1 MNIHEMKIRTCSRA
15 ASLALMVV
23 ALQGMGSSWA
33 ASPEAQPAEPEQL
46 RGLPRPNELPL
57 AQGPFL
63 PTQASLDEQ
72 YRCPEWFA
80 DAKLGFWAH
89 WGPQCVGLG
98 GWYAKAMY
106 DPASS
111 DYQRHIKKFGHPSK
125 VGYKDI
131 LPLFT
136 AEKFDPDALMAE
148 FKEMGARLF
157 LAMGVHHDNFDM
169 WNSKYHRW
177 NAVKIGPHKDLVALW
192 QQAAKKQGLHFGVSE
207 HLVPSYDWWNP
218 NKMSDKT
225 GTLAGVPYDGRDSAN
240 WDLYHPPHSG
250 DQEMKAGFG
259 AELLKYPEWFKE
271 HWYRRVYDLV
281 TTYQP
286 DFVDEDDF
294 GLPWGDA
301 YASKLVA
308 HYYNQSA
315 AAHGGTPSAVWCGR
329 GGNGKG
335 VISYSEFGLPKL
347 PWRYP
352 WVQGTSTS
360 PGWFWTGGTPP
371 TAETLVK
378 TMVEVICRNGNYIIS
393 FPQRAD
399 GTVPEDHMACL
410 REMGKWV
417 RLNEAGIFGT
427 RPWRVLGEG
436 PTSDPYNRWS
446 PKEPFFKKEDIRF
459 TRKNDVLY
467 AFVMNPAADTVVI
480 RSLGK
485 KARLAD
491 GVPQGVRL
499 LGYEG
504 KLNWSQDEEGL
515 KVQLPEAWVGRTVP
529 VFEIRG
535 LAAWDGDVRPG
546 LDGQLVL
553 TANDARLNGK
563 GLRQIFGRD
572 FIENWSDATEWVSWE
587 KAHFLEAGEYEVTL
601 YGGGLRADVT
611 YRLQIGEKAL
621 TGKAPAADGWG
632 KGVVFPAGKIT
643 IEKAGVYPMALRAGT
658 NENWGGL
665 QLFNVTLKRMR

>member
-1 MNIHEMKIRTCSRA
+1 MVIA
-15 ASLALMVV
+15 LPSLATS
-23 ALQGMGSSWA
+23 GA

-46 RGLPRPNELPL
+46 RGLPKPNDLPL
-57 AQGPFL
+57 TQGPFQ
-63 PTQASLDEQ
+63 PTQTSLDEN
-72 YRCPEWFA
+72 YRVPEWFA

-89 WGPQCVGLG
+89 WGPQTVGLG
-98 GWYAKAMY
+98 GWYGKHMY
-106 DPASS
+106 QSGS
-111 DYQRHIKKFGHPSK
+111 GDYERHVKQFGHPSK
-125 VGYKDI
+125 VGYKEV
-131 LPLFT
+131 LPLFK

-148 FKEMGARLF
+148 FKEMGGRMF
-157 LAMGVHHDNFDM
+157 LAMGVHHDNYDM

-192 QQAAKKQGLHFGVSE
+192 QQAAKKQGLRFGVST
-207 HLVPSYDWWNP
+207 HLVPSYQWWNT

-225 GTLAGVPYDGRDSAN
+225 GEFAGVPYDGMDSAN
-240 WDLYHPPHSG
+240 WDLYHPPHPG

-259 AELLKYPEWFKE
+259 AEISNYPEWFKE
-271 HWYRRVYDLV
+271 HWYRRMYDLV

-301 YASKLVA
+301 YASKLVS
-308 HYYNQSA
+308 HYYNRSA
-315 AAHGGTPSAVWCGR
+315 AAKGGRPDVAWCGR

-335 VISYSEFGLPKL
+335 VVSYSEFNLPNQIL
-347 PWRYP
+347 RYP

-360 PGWFWTGGTPP
+360 PGWFWTGGQPP
-371 TAETLVK
+371 LASTLVK

-417 RLNEAGIFGT
+417 RMNEAGIFGT

-436 PTSDPYNRWS
+436 PTTVPYNRWT

-467 AFVMNPAADTVVI
+467 AFLMSPAEDKVVI

-485 KARLAD
+485 KARMAD
-491 GVPQGVRL
+491 GVPQAVRL

-504 KLNWSQDEEGL
+504 KLGWSQDEDGL
-515 KVQLPEAWVGRTVP
+515 KVELPEGWVGKTVP
-529 VFEIRG
+529 VIEIRG
-535 LAAWDGDVRPG
+535 LAAWDGDIRPG
-546 LDGQLVL
+546 LDGRLVL
-553 TANDARLNGK
+553 DAINARFNGTK
-563 GLRQIFGRD
+563 LTQKFGRE
-572 FIENWSDATEWVSWE
+572 FTENWSDPTEWVSWD
-587 KAHFLEAGEYEVTL
+587 KAHFIAAGEYEVTL
-601 YGGGLRADVT
+601 NGGGLRTDVPF
-611 YRLQIGEKAL
+611 RLQIGEKEL
-621 TGKAPAADGWG
+621 TGNAPTAGGWG
-632 KGVVFPAGKIT
+632 KGVVFSAGKIT
-643 IEKAGVYPMALRAGT
+643 IKKAGVYPAALRAGSDA
-658 NENWGGL
+658 NWGGL
-665 QLFNVTLKRMR
+665 QLFNVSLKRIQ